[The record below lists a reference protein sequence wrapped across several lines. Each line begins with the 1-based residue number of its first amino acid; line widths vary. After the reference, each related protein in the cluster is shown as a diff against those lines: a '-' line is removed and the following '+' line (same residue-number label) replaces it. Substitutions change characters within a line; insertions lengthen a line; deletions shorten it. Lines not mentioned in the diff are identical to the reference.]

1 MKKNR
6 VLVVASLS
14 LVTLL
19 WSCSGGKKESST
31 AEHNHDAMAAAKE
44 DTSTVIK
51 PFDNVDA
58 SVKSQLNN
66 FLAEYFALNKTL
78 IEDNMDGA
86 KTAAKKLAETVQKFD
101 MSKLVGDQMS
111 FYHVQEAKVNQG
123 LKAISESS
131 DIEEIREDLSGVSE
145 GIYSLAKAFH
155 PNDSE
160 LYYQFCPMAKNGE
173 GANWLSSEKEIAN
186 PYMGQR
192 MLKCGRT
199 QEVIA
204 KLN

>member
-14 LVTLL
+14 LVALL

-31 AEHNHDAMAAAKE
+31 TEHNHDAMAAAKE
-44 DTSTVIK
+44 DTAAVVK

-58 SVKSQLNN
+58 SVKNQLKN
-66 FLAEYFALNKTL
+66 FLSDYFALNKAL
-78 IEDNMDGA
+78 IEDNVEGA
-86 KTAAKKLAETVQKFD
+86 KASAKKLAETVHQFD

-111 FYHVQEAKVNQG
+111 FYHAQEAKLNQG
-123 LKAISESS
+123 LKAITESS
-131 DIEEIREDLSGVSE
+131 DIEEIREDLSGISE

-155 PNDSE
+155 PNESE

-173 GANWLSSEKEIAN
+173 GANWLSNEKEIQN

-204 KLN
+204 QAK

>member
-1 MKKNR
+1 MKQNR
-6 VLVVASLS
+6 VLVASLS
-14 LVTLL
+14 LVALL
-19 WSCSGGKKESST
+19 WSCSGGKKQSSE
-31 AEHNHDAMAAAKE
+31 AEHHEAMTATKE
-44 DTSTVIK
+44 DTVSVIK

-58 SVKSQLNN
+58 SVKNQLRN
-66 FLAEYFALNKTL
+66 FLADYFALNKAL

-86 KTAAKKLAETVQKFD
+86 KVAAKKLAETVQQFE
-101 MSKLVGDQMS
+101 MTKLAGDQMS
-111 FYHVQEAKVNQG
+111 FYHAQEAKLNQG

-131 DIEEIREDLSGVSE
+131 DIEEIREDLSVVSK

-155 PNDSE
+155 PNESE

-173 GANWLSSEKEIAN
+173 GANWLSSEKEIEN

-204 KLN
+204 QLK